1 MNSRN
6 FRVAP
11 VLAGAC
17 GAALLALVPNA
28 ALAADNTDRAELEK
42 ELAEARAELDKA
54 AREVAEISRQLYG
67 GESGDVMR
75 FVHAGARG
83 SMLGVNLGGG
93 APRDEGVDV
102 AGVSPGGPAEQAGIR
117 AGDVLVAVDGQVLKR
132 SGERNPNQQLV
143 EFMRGVEPGRAV
155 KVDYLRDGKKRTAT
169 VTTAPAEPPIV
180 RVLRERMIGP
190 MGEGAPMP
198 MPGFEGVF
206 GPERAFPSL
215 ELVPVT
221 PKLGAYFGTDKG
233 LLVVRAPAGK
243 GLPLEEGDVLQTIDG
258 RTPESPGHAFRILHS
273 YQPGEKVKLGVLR
286 QRKALVLE
294 ATMPASEPMQRRIE
308 KRILA
313 VPATPPPA
321 PLPAPAPAPRPA
333 PAPGNH
339 DST

>member
-1 MNSRN
+1 MKSRN
-6 FRVAP
+6 FRFAP

-17 GAALLALVPNA
+17 GAALLATAPNA
-28 ALAADNTDRAELEK
+28 GFAADNTDRAALEK

-54 AREVAEISRQLYG
+54 AREVADISRQLYG
-67 GESGDVMR
+67 GESGDVMS
-75 FVHAGARG
+75 FVHAGPRG

-117 AGDVLVAVDGQVLKR
+117 AGDVLVAVDGQALKR
-132 SGERNPNQQLV
+132 SGERNASQQLV

-180 RVLRERMIGP
+180 RVLRERRVGP
-190 MGEGAPMP
+190 MGEGMPMP
-198 MPGFEGVF
+198 MPGFEGIL
-206 GPERAFPSL
+206 GPEWAFPSL

-233 LLVVRAPAGK
+233 LLVVRAPSGK
-243 GLPLEEGDVLQTIDG
+243 SLPLEEGDVLQTIDG

-286 QRKALVLE
+286 QRKPLVLD
-294 ATMPASEPMQRRIE
+294 ATIPAPDPAQRRTE
-308 KRILA
+308 RRILA
-313 VPATPPPA
+313 VPASP
-321 PLPAPAPAPRPA
+321 PLPAPAPS
-333 PAPGNH
+333 GG
-339 DST
+339 DSA

>member
-1 MNSRN
+1 MNSRA

-17 GAALLALVPNA
+17 GAALLALAPSA
-28 ALAADNTDRAELEK
+28 GSAADNADRTKLEK

-67 GESGDVMR
+67 GESGDVMS
-75 FVHAGARG
+75 FVHGGPRG
-83 SMLGVNLGGG
+83 SMLGVNIGGG
-93 APRDEGVDV
+93 MPRDEGVEV

-117 AGDVLVAVDGQVLKR
+117 TGDVLVAVDGQALKR
-132 SGERNPNQQLV
+132 SGDRNASQQLV

-155 KVDYLRDGKKRTAT
+155 KVDYLRDGKKGTAT

-180 RVLRERMIGP
+180 RVLRERRIGP
-190 MGEGAPMP
+190 AGEGMPMP
-198 MPGFEGVF
+198 MPGFDAVF

-258 RTPESPGHAFRILHS
+258 RTPETPGHAFRILNS

-286 QRKALVLE
+286 QRKPLVLE
-294 ATMPASEPMQRRIE
+294 ATIPAPEAAQRRIE

-313 VPATPPPA
+313 VPATPPPPA
-321 PLPAPAPAPRPA
+321 PAPAPAPRPA
-333 PAPGNH
+333 PAPNGG
-339 DST
+339 DSA

>member
-1 MNSRN
+1 MNSRI

-11 VLAGAC
+11 ALAAVC
-17 GAALLALVPNA
+17 GAALLAIAPSVGY
-28 ALAADNTDRAELEK
+28 AADNTDRAALEK

-75 FVHAGARG
+75 FIHAGPRG
-83 SMLGVNLGGG
+83 SMLGINIGGG
-93 APRDEGVDV
+93 AAREEGVEV

-117 AGDVLVAVDGQVLKR
+117 TGDVLVAVDGQALKR
-132 SGERNPNQQLV
+132 SGERNPSQQLV
-143 EFMRGVEPGRAV
+143 DLMRGVEPGRAV
-155 KVDYLRDGKKRTAT
+155 KVDYLREGKKRTAT

-180 RVLRERMIGP
+180 RVLRERMVGP
-190 MGEGAPMP
+190 MGEGMPLP
-198 MPGFEGVF
+198 MPGFDAVF

-286 QRKALVLE
+286 QRKPLSLE
-294 ATMPASEPMQRRIE
+294 ATIPALDPAQRRME
-308 KRILA
+308 KRILT
-313 VPATPPPA
+313 VPAMPPP
-321 PLPAPAPAPRPA
+321 PAPAPRPA
-333 PAPGNH
+333 PAPG
-339 DST
+339 DDGPA

>member
-1 MNSRN
+1 MNSRY
-6 FRVAP
+6 FRIAP

-17 GAALLALVPNA
+17 GAALLAIVPPS
-28 ALAADNTDRAELEK
+28 ALAAENVDRAELEK
-42 ELAEARAELDKA
+42 QLTEARAELDKA
-54 AREVAEISRQLYG
+54 AREVAEISSQLYG
-67 GESGDVMR
+67 GESGNVMS
-75 FVHAGARG
+75 FVHPGPRG
-83 SMLGVNLGGG
+83 SMLGVNIGGG
-93 APRDEGVDV
+93 TPRDEGVEV

-117 AGDVLVAVDGQVLKR
+117 TGDVLVAVDGKALKR
-132 SGERNPNQQLV
+132 SGDRNAGQQLV

-180 RVLRERMIGP
+180 RVLRERRVGP
-190 MGEGAPMP
+190 MGEGVPMP
-198 MPGFEGVF
+198 MPALEGIF

-233 LLVVRAPAGK
+233 LLVVRAPSGK

-258 RTPESPGHAFRILHS
+258 RAPESPGHAFRILHS

-286 QRKALVLE
+286 QRKSVVLE
-294 ATMPASEPMQRRIE
+294 ATIPATEPMQRRTE

-313 VPATPPPA
+313 VPATPPT
-321 PLPAPAPAPRPA
+321 PAPAPAPRPA
-333 PAPGNH
+333 PAPGGD
-339 DST
+339 DSA